1 MTTYLVRNIRLRLEQ
16 EPEAIKKAAAKKMGL
31 REQDFSMQLYR
42 ESIDA
47 RKEPLTRQ
55 YQVLADTGER
65 PRPDRRDRSD
75 VVEWSA
81 PILQPVPGA
90 QPLSERPVVVGT
102 GPCGLFAAYLLASH
116 GYHPIVL
123 ERGRRVADRVRD
135 VDAFWATGQLRPD
148 SNVQFGEGGAGT
160 FSDGKLTSRSKDP
173 RVHLVLSTFH
183 QFGAPEEILW
193 QQYPH
198 VGTDLLRGVVQS
210 MRQAIIALGGEFRFE
225 TALLGLRCAPQAG
238 SSRAKIEELLT
249 TSGALP
255 ASPVILAI
263 GHSARDTFRALHRDG
278 VPMENKP
285 FAMGFRIEHAQ
296 SLIER
301 VQYGRYAGDS
311 RLPRAS
317 YRLSAAQSLPAGFGD
332 RGVYTFCM
340 CPGGVVVNA
349 SSEPQ
354 RLCVNGMSYHARDGR
369 NANSAVLATIG
380 TNDLGSALFSG
391 VTWQEEVER
400 RAFQLGGQD
409 YTAPVQSAADFL
421 RGTPTSQI
429 GSIEPTIRPAYRP
442 ADLSSLFPP
451 SITHALRKALE
462 QWDQRIPGFA
472 DENAVLT
479 GVEARSSSP
488 VRILRDTD
496 FQSTG
501 VEGLYP
507 AGEGAGY
514 AGGIVSSAID
524 GIKAACAL
532 IETYAQP
539 S

>member
-16 EPEAIKKAAAKKMGL
+16 EPEAIKKATAKKIGL
-31 REQDFSMQLYR
+31 REQDFSMRLYR

-55 YQVLADTGER
+55 YQVLVDTKEH
-65 PRPDRRDRSD
+65 PRLDRRNRSD
-75 VVEWSA
+75 VVEWTA
-81 PILQPVPGA
+81 PTLHPQSGTS
-90 QPLSERPVVVGT
+90 PLRSRPVVVGT
-102 GPCGLFAAYLLASH
+102 GPCGLFAAYLLAKH

-123 ERGRRVADRVRD
+123 ERGRRVEDRIRD
-135 VDAFWATGQLRPD
+135 VDAFWSTGALRPE

-183 QFGAPEEILW
+183 QFGAPEDILW

-198 VGTDLLRGVVQS
+198 IGTDLLRRVIQA
-210 MRQAIIALGGEFRFE
+210 MRQTIIAFGGEFRFE
-225 TALLGLRCAPQAG
+225 TALLGLRCAPQVG
-238 SSRAKIEELLT
+238 SSRAKIEELRT
-249 TSGALP
+249 TSGSLP

-278 VPMENKP
+278 IPMENKP
-285 FAMGFRIEHAQ
+285 FAMGFRIEHPQ

-301 VQYGRYAGDS
+301 AQYGRYAEDS

-317 YRLSAAQSLPAGFGD
+317 YRLSAAQNISAARSD

-349 SSEPQ
+349 SSESQ

-369 NANSAVLATIG
+369 NANAAVLAAIG
-380 TNDLGSALFSG
+380 ADDLEPVLFSG
-391 VTWQEEVER
+391 VAWQEDIER
-400 RAFQLGGQD
+400 RAFELGGQC
-409 YTAPVQSAADFL
+409 YTAPIQTAADFL
-421 RGTPTSQI
+421 RGTPTAQL
-429 GSIEPTIRPAYRP
+429 GSVAPTIRPGYRP
-442 ADLSSLFPP
+442 ADLSPLFPP
-451 SITHALRKALE
+451 AITRALRNALE
-462 QWDQRIPGFA
+462 QWDRRIPGFA

-488 VRILRDTD
+488 IRILRGEDL
-496 FQSTG
+496 QSVG
-501 VEGLYP
+501 VEELYP

-532 IETYAQP
+532 IERYAQP
-539 S
+539 A